1 MTPQETR
8 ADVVV
13 VGGGPAGLTAAR
25 ALRDAGVGSVV
36 VLERESESGGIPRHS
51 HHSGYGLRDL
61 RRVLQGPEYAR
72 RLTLATVDAG
82 ADLRTGA
89 MATGWADGL
98 TLEVTS
104 PLGRELVSA
113 RAVVLATGARERP
126 RAARR
131 IPGDRPAGVLTT
143 GQLQSLVH
151 LKGRQ
156 VGERAVIVGGELVS
170 WSAVLTLR
178 EAGCGTTLMT
188 TEHLRADAY
197 AAFAVPGRLA
207 LRVPLA
213 TRTRV
218 VRVLGRD
225 RVSGVEVEDLGTGE
239 RRIVDCDT
247 VVFTGD
253 WIPDN
258 ELARQRGVDIDQRH
272 LGPLVD
278 TALRT
283 SAEGVFAA
291 GNLLHP
297 VDTADVAALDGR
309 HVASQVVRFLAG
321 QRRGAS
327 SVRLV
332 ATDPLLWVAP
342 GLMRPGDPA
351 PPRER
356 LVAWASEYRRLP
368 QVEAWQGGRPLAR
381 RRLPW
386 PLAPGRA
393 FRIPW
398 GLVAE
403 ARADDGDVT
412 LSIT

>member
-1 MTPQETR
+1 MTPRETH

-25 ALRDAGVGSVV
+25 ALCEAGVGSVV
-36 VLERESESGGIPRHS
+36 VLERESEAGGIPRHS
-51 HHSGYGLRDL
+51 HHTGYGLRDM
-61 RRVLQGPEYAR
+61 RRVLQGPDYAR
-72 RLTLATVDAG
+72 RLTLAAVDAG
-82 ADLRTGA
+82 ADVRSGA

-151 LKGRQ
+151 LKGRR
-156 VGERAVIVGGELVS
+156 VGESAVIVGAELVS
-170 WSAVLTLR
+170 WSAALTLR
-178 EAGCGTTLMT
+178 EVGCGTALMT
-188 TEHLRADAY
+188 TEHVRVDSY
-197 AAFAVPGRLA
+197 AAFAIPGRLA

-218 VRVLGRD
+218 LRVLGRE
-225 RVSGVEVEDLGTGE
+225 RVTGVEVEALDTGA
-239 RRIVDCDT
+239 RRIVNCDT
-247 VVFTGD
+247 VVFTGN

-258 ELARQRGVDIDQRH
+258 ELARLRGVDIDPRH

-283 SAEGVFAA
+283 SADGVFAA

-297 VDTADVAALDGR
+297 VDTADVAALDGG
-309 HVASQVVRFLAG
+309 HVAAQVSRFLAG
-321 QRRGAS
+321 NRRGAS
-327 SVRLV
+327 AVRLV
-332 ATDPLLWVAP
+332 AADPLLWVAP

-356 LVAWASEYRRLP
+356 LVAWASEYHRLP
-368 QVEAWQGGRPLAR
+368 HVEARQDGQLLAR

-398 GLVAE
+398 GLVSQ

-412 LSIT
+412 LSIA